1 NIFGAGRVEVI
12 PDVKLN
18 WERVEKQITTYTA
31 PNRNTGLIRSQETEQ
46 EISTTQPTSG
56 GAVGTESNI
65 PPTTYETVEGS
76 NSTNYQKSHEII
88 NYELNQIVE
97 NVVQNSEGEIENIA
111 VSVVIDSSST
121 VLENTPKD
129 QVESLINSI
138 IEKSIDANTPEGSVT
153 YAVAFLPFSQ
163 EIQQQFYQESQ
174 TMADLQKTRTRLVLL
189 FLAAV
194 LIFFATYLGLIQ
206 YRKVRSR
213 RLMQERY
220 KALQEQAQRTIESIS
235 QEEVIPGAEEESL
248 MEQLKTYL
256 QQVADTVPEDVAT
269 VLKVWISEKG

>member
-1 NIFGAGRVEVI
+1 M
-12 PDVKLN
+12 
-18 WERVEKQITTYTA
+18 
-31 PNRNTGLIRSQETEQ
+31 
-46 EISTTQPTSG
+46 
-56 GAVGTESNI
+56 
-65 PPTTYETVEGS
+65 EGS